1 MLGTLVKVPLQKIV
15 AKFDFNV
22 QILLVLSLTFAVLK
36 NSYLICFMLKNSK
49 F

>member
-1 MLGTLVKVPLQKIV
+1 MFELLKVPLQKII
-15 AKFDFNV
+15 AKFDLYV
-22 QILLVLSLTFAVLK
+22 QILLFLSLTFIIFK